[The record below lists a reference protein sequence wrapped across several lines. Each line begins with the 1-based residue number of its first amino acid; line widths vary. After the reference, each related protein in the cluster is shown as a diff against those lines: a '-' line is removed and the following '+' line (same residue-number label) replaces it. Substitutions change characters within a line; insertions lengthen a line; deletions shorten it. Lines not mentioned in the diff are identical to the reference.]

1 MQNYLLYT
9 YFPGSIMQLK
19 VYGCVQGVGF
29 RPFVYKI
36 ATELGYS
43 GYVRNNGSNV
53 EIVLDGDVNK
63 FLKEFNAQL
72 PPLAVVE
79 RIEQFDEINAIEL
92 MKQNS
97 VQSGDFKILLS
108 TEGARE
114 SAIPP
119 DTALCSDCLRELF
132 KPNDRRF
139 QYPFINCTNCGARFS
154 VISDMP
160 YDRDKTSMEKFKL
173 CEECN
178 SEFTDPVNRRMHA
191 QTISCPT
198 DGPSFSLF
206 SKGGRQVL
214 SDNPIKDFAAEL
226 DASAIG
232 IVKSWGGMHIVSILS
247 EIQRMRDWYKRPEK
261 PFAVMVKDHKTADKY
276 CTVSNATRRLLNLAE
291 RPIVLIP
298 KRTDTEDGKSLE
310 LISPGLDTI
319 GLYLPYSAIQY
330 LLFQYLEHD
339 ALIMTSANPRGEPLI
354 ITNTEAFE
362 LDLDVYLFHN
372 RDIINRVDD
381 SLIVPHNDRFYFIRK
396 SRGYVPVPV
405 EVGYNNVILAVGP
418 ESNVT
423 SAITKNGKLYTSQY
437 IGNTNYFKTLQFLD
451 SASHYLM
458 RLLGINKLDAIA
470 LDLHPQYPTRKL
482 AVDLAES
489 YKVKMFEIQHH
500 WAHAVSLML
509 DSNITE
515 PIVALTLDGAGYGPD
530 KTVWGGEVLY
540 SQLTDYERTGSLE
553 LIPLI
558 GGDKAVYEPK
568 RLVFGIFEQLGL
580 NSDDLNYFPA
590 QNAEVF
596 RKILKNSPYSCS
608 LGRVLDSISCYL
620 GIGTKRTYDGEPAMK
635 LERYL
640 AMGAKNATDNHEFEF
655 KTQIKIDD
663 SGNQK
668 VSRVQTLPLFKQ
680 LIEFVGKKNPATL
693 PEAVKSNL
701 SYSFVSELLNHLTN
715 LALNTL
721 KEKDTK
727 YIGLTG
733 GVTYNIPVI
742 DLIQQQVSLA
752 IQSGEVDSDIQFIT
766 HSKFPNGDGG
776 ISVGQNVIAGHLLNE
791 EE

>member
-1 MQNYLLYT
+1 
-9 YFPGSIMQLK
+9 MQLK

-53 EIVLDGDVNK
+53 EIVLDGDVEP
-63 FLKEFNAQL
+63 FLEEFKARV

-79 RIEQFDEINAIEL
+79 RIEQFDETSVSKLMEL
-92 MKQNS
+92 NGVS
-97 VQSGDFKILLS
+97 AGEFSILSS

-119 DTALCSDCLRELF
+119 DTALCSDCLKELF
-132 KPNDRRF
+132 ESTDRRF
-139 QYPFINCTNCGARFS
+139 MYPFINCTNCGARFS

-160 YDRDKTSMEKFKL
+160 YDRNKTAMSKFKL
-173 CEECN
+173 CDDCN
-178 SEFTDPVNRRMHA
+178 SEFTDPVDRRMHA

-198 DGPSFSLF
+198 DGPSFSLYA
-206 SKGGRQVL
+206 KGGRQVT

-226 DASAIG
+226 DSGAIG

-261 PFAVMVKDHKTADKY
+261 PFAVMVKDHQTADKY
-276 CTVSNATRRLLNLAE
+276 CIVTDQTRRLLNLPE
-291 RPIVLIP
+291 RPIVLMP
-298 KRTDTEDGKSLE
+298 KRQDTEFDASLE

-354 ITNTEAFE
+354 MTNTEAFE

-372 RDIINRVDD
+372 REIINRVDD
-381 SLIVPHNDRFYFIRK
+381 SLIVPYKDRFYFIRK

-405 EVGYNNVILAVGP
+405 EVDYNNIILAVGP

-423 SAITKNGKLYTSQY
+423 SAISKNGKLYTSQY
-437 IGNTNYFKTLQFLD
+437 IGNTNYYKTLQFLD

-470 LDLHPQYPTRKL
+470 LDLHPQYPSRKL
-482 AVDLAES
+482 AVERAES
-489 YKVKMFEIQHH
+489 LGVKIFEIQHH
-500 WAHAVSLML
+500 WAHAASLML
-509 DSNITE
+509 DSGIAE
-515 PIVALTLDGAGYGPD
+515 PLVALTLDGAGYGPD

-540 SQLTDYERTGSLE
+540 SQFNEYERIGSLE

-580 NSDDLNYFPA
+580 NSDDLNYFPM

-596 RKILKNSPYSCS
+596 RKILKTSPYSSS

-640 AMGAKNATDNHEFEF
+640 TMGATGKSEFEF
-655 KTQIKIDD
+655 KTQVTIDE
-663 SGNQK
+663 SGDHN
-668 VSRVQTLPLFKQ
+668 VVRVQTLPLFKQ
-680 LIEFVGKKNPATL
+680 LIEFVGAKNPQTL
-693 PEAVKSNL
+693 PNTDKANL
-701 SYSFVSELLNHLTN
+701 SYSFVTEVLKHLTN
-715 LALNTL
+715 LAIDTL
-721 KEKDTK
+721 KQRSAK

-733 GVTYNIPVI
+733 GVTYNIPII
-742 DLIQQQVSLA
+742 DLIEHQVNSA
-752 IQSGEVDSDIQFIT
+752 IQSGEIDPAVQFLT

-776 ISVGQNVIAGHLLNE
+776 ISVGQNIIAGHLLKE
-791 EE
+791 EK